1 MNTMREELLID
12 VVRASREFAY
22 QHRYMRREHY
32 ENICLAIAR
41 VYIEIACAEYRT
53 QMRLTWK

>member
-1 MNTMREELLID
+1 MNFMREELLID
-12 VVRASREFAY
+12 VVRAGREFSY
-22 QHRYMRREHY
+22 QYRYMRRENR

-53 QMRLTWK
+53 QLRLTWK